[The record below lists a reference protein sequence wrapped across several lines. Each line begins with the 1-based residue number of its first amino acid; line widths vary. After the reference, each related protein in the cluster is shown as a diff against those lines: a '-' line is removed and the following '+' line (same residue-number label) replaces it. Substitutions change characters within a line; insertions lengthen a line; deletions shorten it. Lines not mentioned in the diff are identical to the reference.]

1 MIEEPIDRARQ
12 SFNEITELKKRKEFS
27 TREVGINHPDNKGF
41 IRINDSGE
49 IEIFAAPGI
58 GIVISPSTR
67 AISFFAD
74 SIKFYSREDDGLKWN
89 NSSFNPA
96 SDVYNEPALIKTS
109 DFYNNPAFYKVSHY
123 LNNLD
128 ELDEIESVSPIT
140 IGGDSG
146 LGLVPGQEGD
156 FFTPAVEPELSES
169 DQALLENYMKTHSDT
184 EIRMLKY
191 LLINGYSFSEASK
204 KVENNDYQV
213 GNNMEDFPWIENDL
227 E

>member
-1 MIEEPIDRARQ
+1 MMEEPIDRARQ
-12 SFNEITELKKRKEFS
+12 SFSEVTELRKRKEFS
-27 TREVGINHPDNKGF
+27 TREVGINHPDNNGF
-41 IRINDSGE
+41 LRINDAGE

-74 SIKFYSREDDGLKWN
+74 SIKFYTREDDGLKWN

-96 SDVYNEPALIKTS
+96 SDVYNEPALVRTS
-109 DFYNNPAFYKVSHY
+109 DFHQNPAFYKIGHY

-128 ELDEIESVSPIT
+128 QLDEIESVSPIT
-140 IGGDSG
+140 IGGDYG
-146 LGLVPGQEGD
+146 LGLVPGQED
-156 FFTPAVEPELSES
+156 NFFTPAVEPQLSES
-169 DQALLENYMKTHSDT
+169 DQALLDNYMKTHSDT

-191 LLINGYSFSEASK
+191 LLMNGYSFSEATK
-204 KVENNDYQV
+204 KVENKDYTV

>member
-12 SFNEITELKKRKEFS
+12 SFSEITELKKRKEFS

-41 IRINDSGE
+41 IRISDSGE

-74 SIKFYSREDDGLKWN
+74 SIKFYTKEDDGLRWN

-96 SDVYNEPALIKTS
+96 SDVYNEPSLIKTS
-109 DFYNNPAFYKVSHY
+109 DFHKNPAFYKIGYY

-128 ELDEIESVSPIT
+128 QLDEIESVSPIT
-140 IGGDSG
+140 IGGDYG
-146 LGLVPGQEGD
+146 LGLIPGQEGD
-156 FFTPAVEPELSES
+156 FITPAVEPQLSES
-169 DQALLENYMKTHSDT
+169 DQSLLENYMKTHSDT

>member
-1 MIEEPIDRARQ
+1 MYEEQ
-12 SFNEITELKKRKEFS
+12 SERSVQPFNEVMELKKRKEFS
-27 TREVGINHPDNKGF
+27 TREVGLNHPDTKAF
-41 IRINDSGE
+41 FRINDSGE

-74 SIKFYSREDDGLKWN
+74 SVKFYTREDDGLKWN
-89 NSSFNPA
+89 NLSFNPA
-96 SDVYNEPALIKTS
+96 SDVYNEPAFVQTS
-109 DFYNNPAFYKVSHY
+109 DFYNNPAFHKIGHY

-128 ELDEIESVSPIT
+128 QLDNTEDVSPIT
-140 IGGDSG
+140 IGDDS

-156 FFTPAVEPELSES
+156 LFTPAVEPQLSNS
-169 DQALLENYMKTHSDT
+169 DQLLLENYQKTHSEK

-191 LLINGYSFSEASK
+191 LLLNGYSFAEASK
-204 KVENNDYQV
+204 KVKNEDYTI
-213 GNNMEDFPWIENDL
+213 GGNMEDFPWIENDL